1 VSDPPVSTN
10 HATKIPLQ
18 ALPWLPRPSGKM
30 RDRIASLPAEPL
42 EALLFLQS
50 VAQAGWGEADLRH
63 LGRKIRSIL
72 GSAAAN
78 FAAEA
83 RMHGLAQVRI
93 LILSASTASHISDAL
108 IGTAIRFKFL
118 LDITIAEYEEPEPW
132 LERNSGELK
141 ENPPDFVLVASDSRM
156 LKLASPL
163 GDEAAAAQILEAA
176 IARISRIAEVA
187 DVATGRPV
195 ILQTLAGDSD
205 LIQFNMDLGLPGSPR
220 FLTDEF
226 NRRLVQ
232 QARQYSRLVLDVN
245 ALANLVGQS
254 AWSAGRYWYAAKYPF
269 ATGMIPLYADNIMR
283 ILAAQTGRSRRVLVL
298 DLDNTIWGGVVGD
311 DGIEGLALGNG
322 SPLGEAHSA
331 LQRMARSLRERG
343 IILCISSKNDEAIAL
358 DAFRNHPEM
367 ILKEDDIV
375 AFRVNWDDKAANIK
389 AIADAID
396 LGLDAFVFLDDNPA
410 ERKRVRDALPSVAV
424 PELPEDPS
432 DWLPVFQAAGY
443 FEQAGFSKEDQ
454 LRAGFYKA
462 NALRA
467 AQLERIGDHDDYLLS
482 LEMTL
487 SIAPF
492 DGAGRKRI
500 AQLISKSNQFNLTTR
515 RYSEAEIAVLQSRSD
530 VFTIQAR
537 LEDIFGDNGMI
548 SAVICRQTGQ
558 HWEVDTWIM
567 SCRVLGRRVEE
578 AILQY
583 LVEHARL
590 RGITEIIGR
599 YIPTAK
605 NGLVRDHFSRLGFRQ
620 TCFQNGETTWGFV
633 VDGYC
638 EKKLPLKVNL
648 ERERKVA
655 PIGIVSGLPAR
666 RKDVDS

>member
-1 VSDPPVSTN
+1 VSEPPVSTN
-10 HATKIPLQ
+10 HPAHMPLQ
-18 ALPWLPRPSGKM
+18 ALPWLPRPSAKM
-30 RDRIASLPAEPL
+30 RDRISSLPADPL

-50 VAQAGWGEADLRH
+50 LALAAWGEADLRL
-63 LGRKIRSIL
+63 LGRKISTILRS
-72 GSAAAN
+72 APAN

-83 RMHGLAQVRI
+83 RKHGLARVRI

-118 LDITIAEYEEPEPW
+118 LDVTIAEYEEPEPW
-132 LERNSGELK
+132 LERNGRELK

-163 GDEAAAAQILEAA
+163 GDEAAAAQIIEAA
-176 IARISRIAEVA
+176 IGRISRIAEVA
-187 DVATGRPV
+187 GAATARPV
-195 ILQTLAGDSD
+195 ILQTLAGDPD
-205 LIQFNMDLGLPGSPR
+205 AIQFNMDISLPGSTR

-226 NRRLVQ
+226 NRRLAQ
-232 QARQYSRLVLDVN
+232 QARQDSRLVLDVN
-245 ALANLVGQS
+245 ALASLVGHA

-269 ATGMIPLYADNIMR
+269 ATSMIPLYADNVIR
-283 ILAAQTGRSRRVLVL
+283 ILAAQMGRSRRVLVL
-298 DLDNTIWGGVVGD
+298 DLDNTMWGGVVGD

-322 SPLGEAHSA
+322 TPLGEAYSA
-331 LQRMARSLRERG
+331 MQRMALSLKERG
-343 IILCISSKNDEAIAL
+343 IILCVSSKNDEAIAL

-396 LGLDAFVFLDDNPA
+396 LGLDAFVFMDDNPA

-432 DWLPVFQAAGY
+432 DWLPVLQAAGY

-467 AQLERIGDHDDYLLS
+467 AQLERIGNHDDYLL
-482 LEMTL
+482 LLGMRL

-492 DGAGRKRI
+492 DSAGRKRI
-500 AQLISKSNQFNLTTR
+500 VQLISKSNQFNLTTR
-515 RYSEAEIAVLQSRSD
+515 RYSETEIAAVQSISD
-530 VFTIQAR
+530 ALTVQAR

-558 HWEVDTWIM
+558 CWEVDTWIM

-583 LVEHARL
+583 IVEQARL

-605 NGLVRDHFSRLGFRQ
+605 NGLVRDHFSKLGFVQ
-620 TCFQNGETTWGFV
+620 TASQNGETTWQLAV
-633 VDGYC
+633 SSYD
-638 EKKLPLKVNL
+638 EKNLPFKIDVQREWKLASAG
-648 ERERKVA
+648 R
-655 PIGIVSGLPAR
+655 S
-666 RKDVDS
+666 